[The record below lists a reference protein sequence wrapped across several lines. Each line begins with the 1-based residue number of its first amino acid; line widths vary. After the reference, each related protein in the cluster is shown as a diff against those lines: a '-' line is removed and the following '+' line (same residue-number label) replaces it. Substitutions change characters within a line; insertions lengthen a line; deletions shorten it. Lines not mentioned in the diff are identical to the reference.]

1 MERTQLM
8 YVTATAKHGNIT
20 KAAEE
25 LCISQPSL
33 SNQIIKL
40 ENELNIKLFERKRHR
55 VELTEAGRA
64 FVESALPIINS
75 FGKLEQL
82 MGEYASMN
90 KGSINI
96 GILPVF
102 YALQLPDFLYE
113 FKEKFP
119 KIDIKIK
126 ESGSSSL
133 VNSILKKE
141 LDVAFTILTETS
153 LKKLK
158 NDLNIIKLQKDRIVA
173 VVGAEHKL
181 ANRENIE
188 FKDLADEKL
197 IFSNDNFQFP
207 NIILDYLKL
216 HQIPHQVSCSCTQM
230 ETIFTL
236 VSRDFGITFCSEITA
251 QKELKENENCKLKL
265 KSIPLLPLSERIIY
279 LISGKSLGY
288 HPTIDNFTR
297 FIREKY
303 NIKTL
308 R

>member
-1 MERTQLM
+1 MDRTQLM
-8 YVTATAKHGNIT
+8 YVTATAKHRNIT

-64 FVESALPIINS
+64 FIEFALPIINS

-82 MGEYASMN
+82 MREYASMN

-141 LDVAFTILTETS
+141 LDIAFTILTETS

-158 NDLNIIKLQKDRIVA
+158 NNLNIIKLQKDRIVA
-173 VVGAEHKL
+173 VVGADHKL
-181 ANRENIE
+181 ANRESIE

-236 VSRDFGITFCSEITA
+236 VSRDFGITFCSEVTA
-251 QKELKENENCKLKL
+251 QKELKEKENSKLKL

-279 LISGKSLGY
+279 LISGKNPGY